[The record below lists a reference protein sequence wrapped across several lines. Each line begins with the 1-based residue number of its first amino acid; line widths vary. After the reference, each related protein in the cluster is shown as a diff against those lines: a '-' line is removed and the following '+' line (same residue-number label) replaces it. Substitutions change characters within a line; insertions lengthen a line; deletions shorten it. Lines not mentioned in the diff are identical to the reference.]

1 METISETLAIRC
13 RDITKSY
20 GTGDNRTWA
29 LRGVDLDVLAGELL
43 MLVGPSGCGKTTL
56 ISVMAGIMDQDQGT
70 CTLLGRDMLNLTQNE
85 RLQFR
90 GRNIGFVFQAFNL
103 VPTLTVAE
111 NVSLPLIING
121 CSQKESLLRSR
132 KCLEDVGLTGRD
144 DSRPLDLSGGQQQRV
159 AIARALVHDPGIVVC
174 DEPTSA
180 LDHATGKNVMDMLK
194 TLAERDKRTLVIVT
208 HDSRIFDYADRM
220 AHMDD
225 GRIESVR
232 SKSSVQGMNNS

>member
-1 METISETLAIRC
+1 
-13 RDITKSY
+13 
-20 GTGDNRTWA
+20 
-29 LRGVDLDVLAGELL
+29 
-43 MLVGPSGCGKTTL
+43 
-56 ISVMAGIMDQDQGT
+56 MDQDQGT
-70 CTLLGRDMLNLTQNE
+70 CTLLGRDMLNLSQKE

-121 CSQKESLLRSR
+121 CSQKDSLRRAR
-132 KCLEDVGLTGRD
+132 KCLEDVGLPGRD

-159 AIARALVHDPGIVVC
+159 AIARALVHDPSIVVC

-180 LDHATGKNVMDMLK
+180 LDHATGINVMDMLK
-194 TLAERDKRTLVIVT
+194 ALAVRDKRTLVIVT

-232 SKSSVQGMNNS
+232 SKHQVQGVNS